1 MAVSQVAARQ
11 FREVEAPPCETLG
24 LHRSGKSADYGKK
37 NIRDELDKIKEIGG
51 WTARPRQN
59 QISLTEMEKIIKS
72 NSISPARV
80 LNVPDALLN
89 IAQP

>member
-11 FREVEAPPCETLG
+11 FREVEAPACETLG

-51 WTARPRQN
+51 WTARPR
-59 QISLTEMEKIIKS
+59 
-72 NSISPARV
+72 
-80 LNVPDALLN
+80 
-89 IAQP
+89 

>member
-11 FREVEAPPCETLG
+11 FREVEAPASETLG

-51 WTARPRQN
+51 WTARPR
-59 QISLTEMEKIIKS
+59 
-72 NSISPARV
+72 
-80 LNVPDALLN
+80 
-89 IAQP
+89 